1 MYVAECE
8 NILKYSGNYESN
20 VIATQF
26 IRIEDNT
33 TTITA
38 ITNDADD
45 DSMGFPCL
53 DSIPMASHHASSSC
67 SRGGLS
73 LGLSSE

>member
-1 MYVAECE
+1 MRAVRYV
-8 NILKYSGNYESN
+8 
-20 VIATQF
+20 ATQF
-26 IRIEDNT
+26 IRIEDNTTT